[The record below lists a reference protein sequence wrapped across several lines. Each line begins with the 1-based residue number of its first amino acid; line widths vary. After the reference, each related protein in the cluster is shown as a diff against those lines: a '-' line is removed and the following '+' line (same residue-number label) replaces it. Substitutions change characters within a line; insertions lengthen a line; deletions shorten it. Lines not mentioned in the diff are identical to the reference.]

1 MNHLVI
7 TGGAG
12 GLAKAITAAFDDP
25 NWGIA
30 HPDRHTLDVTQRQ
43 SVSTFFESR
52 NVDLLICAA
61 GLTHDAPILRM
72 TEDSWDQVMEVN
84 FFGAKTCAEAAL
96 PKMMERGE
104 GHIIFISSYSALHP
118 PIGQAAYAT
127 AKAALLGLT
136 KDLARRHGANRIR
149 VNAILPGFLDTQ
161 MTATV
166 STKRQHEILTDH
178 VLGQFNTPKAVAEFI
193 RYLHER
199 LLYTSGQQFQLD
211 SRVPLD
217 L

>member
-1 MNHLVI
+1 VNHLVI

-30 HPDRHTLDVTQRQ
+30 HPDRHILDVTQRQ

-52 NVDLLICAA
+52 NVDLLICAS

-96 PKMMERGE
+96 PKMMERGD

-149 VNAILPGFLDTQ
+149 VNAILPGFLETQ

-166 STKRQHEILTDH
+166 STKRRHEILTDH
-178 VLGQFNTPKAVAEFI
+178 VLGQFNTPEAVAEFI

-199 LLYTSGQQFQLD
+199 LPYTSGQQFQLD

-217 L
+217 S